1 MKIQI
6 DTTEKVIRVE
16 EKVNLGTLYN
26 YLRKFFPNNEWK
38 KYSIDAHT
46 TIQWAPYY
54 TYVPIYE
61 ERPYNPYVPWITWYG
76 ADVVALGDD
85 GSTARQF
92 EFNSGVYNVEIGTVT
107 EIVASQNS

>member
-46 TIQWAPYY
+46 VIQWGQPWYI
-54 TYVPIYE
+54 YVD
-61 ERPYNPYVPWITWYG
+61 RPYKPYQPWITWYG
-76 ADVVALGDD
+76 SDVVTLDD
-85 GSTARQF
+85 SGTTTRKF
-92 EFNSGVYNVEIGTVT
+92 EINSGVYNVEIGTVT
-107 EIVASQNS
+107 EIVASQNL

>member
-54 TYVPIYE
+54 PYVPIYV

-76 ADVVALGDD
+76 GVTAIID
-85 GSTARQF
+85 GEGTTTKRF
-92 EFNSGVYNVEIGTVT
+92 EINSGVYNVEIGTVA
-107 EIVASQNS
+107 ELVASQNS